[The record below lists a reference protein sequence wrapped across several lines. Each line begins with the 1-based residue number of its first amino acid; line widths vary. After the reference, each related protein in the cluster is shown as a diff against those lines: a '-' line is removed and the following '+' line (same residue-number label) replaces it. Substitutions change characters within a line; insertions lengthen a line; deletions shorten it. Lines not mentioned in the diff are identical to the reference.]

1 MSFSSQVKNELVK
14 IEYESP
20 CCKKSL
26 LYGMMLF
33 GKSFSQQSVC
43 LQTENEPTARLFRSL
58 IKSLYN
64 IDCRITV
71 SPRGRNYTASVLS
84 KTDAQKLFRSFGH
97 SGAESLKINH
107 SILQCP
113 VCLSAF
119 IAGAFLSCGTVSD
132 PKKDYHLEFSVPYYN
147 LSKSL
152 FTLFC
157 EIDELTPKYTNRK
170 GYNIVYFKESESI
183 EGCLYLMG
191 ATDSMYDV
199 MNIKIVK
206 DFRNRANRQA
216 NCETAN
222 INKMV
227 NAVAVQLAAI
237 EKIWKTKGKGF
248 LEESLQS
255 VAQLRY
261 DNSDSSLAELA
272 SLYPGKISKSGINH
286 RLKKITE
293 IANSL

>member
-1 MSFSSQVKNELVK
+1 
-14 IEYESP
+14 
-20 CCKKSL
+20 
-26 LYGMMLF
+26 MMLF
-33 GKSFSQQSVC
+33 GKSFSEQSVC

-261 DNSDSSLAELA
+261 DNPDSSLAELA

>member
-33 GKSFSQQSVC
+33 GKSFSEQSVC

-261 DNSDSSLAELA
+261 DNPDSSLAELA
-272 SLYPGKISKSGINH
+272 SLYPSKISKSGINH

>member
-261 DNSDSSLAELA
+261 DNPDSSLAELA

>member
-33 GKSFSQQSVC
+33 GKSFSEQSVC

-71 SPRGRNYTASVLS
+71 SPRGRNYTASVLT

-107 SILQCP
+107 SIIQCP

-152 FTLFC
+152 FTMFC

-261 DNSDSSLAELA
+261 DNPDSSLAELA

>member
-1 MSFSSQVKNELVK
+1 M
-14 IEYESP
+14 
-20 CCKKSL
+20 
-26 LYGMMLF
+26 
-33 GKSFSQQSVC
+33 
-43 LQTENEPTARLFRSL
+43 
-58 IKSLYN
+58 
-64 IDCRITV
+64 
-71 SPRGRNYTASVLS
+71 
-84 KTDAQKLFRSFGH
+84 
-97 SGAESLKINH
+97 
-107 SILQCP
+107 
-113 VCLSAF
+113 CLSAF

-261 DNSDSSLAELA
+261 DNPDSSLAELA